1 MKNNQ
6 IYIRRV
12 EFKDQALLLNWA
24 NQQVLEKTKI
34 NTRKLIKI
42 EEHKKWFLKILKD
55 QNSYL
60 WIIYNNTKPIGQL
73 RIEWRKNNHEID
85 IFITK
90 EFRKFGLGSAAL
102 KKGLEKLK
110 QDNHKK
116 IIARVKGNNEVSKK
130 FFKNF
135 GFKVL
140 ELNDDDLSY
149 IYYF

>member
-6 IYIRRV
+6 IYIRKV
-12 EFKDQALLLNWA
+12 ECKDQALLLNWA

-73 RIEWRKNNHEID
+73 RIEWRKNIHEID
-85 IFITK
+85 IFII
-90 EFRKFGLGSAAL
+90 RS
-102 KKGLEKLK
+102 LENL
-110 QDNHKK
+110 DW
-116 IIARVKGNNEVSKK
+116 EV
-130 FFKNF
+130 
-135 GFKVL
+135 
-140 ELNDDDLSY
+140 
-149 IYYF
+149 